1 MQKVLLISLLVLS
14 QQAQAQVIDG
24 KALFAKNCAAC
35 HQVSGTGI
43 QGAFPALKGN
53 AYVQGDAAA
62 VIGTVLKGRGGMP
75 MFASSLDDVNLTLVI
90 NYIRQAWGNKGLPL
104 HAEEVQTVRN
114 QSGAGDVVEQANL
127 TTVH

>member
-14 QQAQAQVIDG
+14 QHAQAQVIDG

-35 HQVSGTGI
+35 HQVGGTGI

-53 AYVQGDAAA
+53 AYIQGDPAA

-75 MFASSLDDVNLTLVI
+75 MFASSLDDANLTLVI

-104 HAEEVQTVRN
+104 RAEEVQAVRS